1 VVANIAPISKYEYVE
16 VEYLVKILHPKV
28 KDIKIEI
35 TDIEIVDSEKGKIRT
50 FLIFEDFSIPPP
62 RDHQKALNN
71 PVREKIK
78 SIIY

>member
-35 TDIEIVDSEKGKIRT
+35 IDIEIVDSEKGKIRT
-50 FLIFEDFSIPPP
+50 FLIFEDFSI
-62 RDHQKALNN
+62 
-71 PVREKIK
+71 
-78 SIIY
+78 

>member
-1 VVANIAPISKYEYVE
+1 MVANIAPISKYEYVE

-28 KDIKIEI
+28 KDIKTDI

-50 FLIFEDFSIPPP
+50 FLIFEDFRIPPP

-71 PVREKIK
+71 PVSEKIK